1 MKRNLTVV
9 GLLLVILLAG
19 GACRR
24 TWRDGRD
31 MNEHAKMIR
40 MRMAHRWWGYRNHF
54 MGRDHDMHGNFRQGM
69 GFGMRGMGPG
79 MGFGMRGMGRMPM
92 DSLGWMPMAPGLRIL
107 GSIPNV
113 TDNQKKQIEDLI
125 KTHQDEMKKLREE
138 MSSKMQS
145 LMDSHRKAVL
155 NILTEDQKKFLETRK
170 GKGVHVNESG
180 KQNT

>member
-24 TWRDGRD
+24 TWHDGRD
-31 MNEHAKMIR
+31 MNEHSKMIR

-54 MGRDHDMHGNFRQGM
+54 MGRMHDMHGNGQGM
-69 GFGMRGMGPG
+69 GFGMRGMRPG
-79 MGFGMRGMGRMPM
+79 MGFGMMRMGRMPM
-92 DSLGWMPMAPGLRIL
+92 DSLGVMPMGPGLRIL

-125 KTHQDEMKKLREE
+125 KTNQDEMKKLREE

-155 NILTEDQKKFLETRK
+155 NILTEDQKKFLETRH
-170 GKGVHVNESG
+170 GNTVHVN
-180 KQNT
+180 